1 MKLKFDP
8 NQQYQLDAVNAV
20 VGIFDGQPLSGSDF
34 EISFTTAYGLLEFRE
49 LGIGNS
55 LVLDDEKLLDNV
67 WKVQEKDEIEK
78 VGTLQGRHF
87 SVEMETGTGKT
98 YVYLR
103 SIFELNKKYGFKKFV
118 IRFSSITNG

>member
-34 EISFTTAYGLLEFRE
+34 EVSFTTAYGFLEFRE

-55 LVLDDEKLLDNV
+55 LVLDNDKLLDNV
-67 WKVQEKDEIEK
+67 WK
-78 VGTLQGRHF
+78 
-87 SVEMETGTGKT
+87 
-98 YVYLR
+98 
-103 SIFELNKKYGFKKFV
+103 
-118 IRFSSITNG
+118 